1 MTISA
6 SRTPTAGERV
16 GATDLRV
23 AVLIPC
29 YNEEVTIAGVV
40 RKFREQLPTADI
52 YVFDNNSADRTAAEA
67 ARVGAIVV
75 REQRQ
80 GKGYVVRSMFRKVD
94 ADVYVLVDGDDT
106 YPAHAVANLV
116 APILGGEADMVIGS
130 RLHQGSSSQFRSVN
144 RLGNKLFLWLLFL
157 TFGVRITDL
166 LSGYRAFSRRFV
178 RGIPLFGGGF
188 ETEAEMTI
196 KALQRGF
203 TVVEVP
209 IDLVPR
215 PPGSHSKIRLVQDG
229 LLILTMIL
237 TLLRDYKPLTFFG
250 SLGLGLVFAGLV
262 PGAFAVMDQ
271 LRTGALSR
279 PGAALLAL
287 ALMLGGLAMGLLGL
301 ILHTIARR
309 FQELDLQ
316 LQTLA
321 DELHARSKSEG
332 VTS

>member
-1 MTISA
+1 MTDV
-6 SRTPTAGERV
+6 RT
-16 GATDLRV
+16 

-29 YNEEVTIAGVV
+29 FNEELTIARVV
-40 RKFREQLPTADI
+40 RKFREQVPAAAV
-52 YVFDNNSADRTAAEA
+52 YVFDNNSSDGTVAEA
-67 ARVGAIVV
+67 ERAGAIVH
-75 REQRQ
+75 REPRQ
-80 GKGYVVRSMFRKVD
+80 GKGYVIQSMFHRVD

-106 YPAHAVANLV
+106 YPAHAVAALI
-116 APILGGEADMVIGS
+116 APVLRGEADMVIGS
-130 RLHQGSSSQFRSVN
+130 RLHKTSASQFRIVN
-144 RLGNKLFLWLLFL
+144 RLGNHIFLWLLSL

-203 TVVEVP
+203 RVVEVP
-209 IDLVPR
+209 IDLVSR

-229 LLILTMIL
+229 MLILMMML

-250 SLGLGLVFAGLV
+250 SLGLGLALAGLV
-262 PGAFAVMDQ
+262 PGVLTVSEYAK
-271 LRTGALSR
+271 TGSLIH

-287 ALMLGGLAMGLLGL
+287 ALLLAGLAIGLLGL

-309 FQELDLQ
+309 FQELELQ
-316 LQTLA
+316 LQALA
-321 DELHARSKSEG
+321 DDLRPRAKGSVSA
-332 VTS
+332 